1 MSRNE
6 QAGRDIIKVGRD
18 YIRHIQINILSGNW
32 GAVIVS
38 LIPVVLVIYLLIGV
52 ATWTGGIIGNQ
63 SQDVYTNATLNQGQ
77 VQIFGL
83 GYSATS
89 ASLLVQASSENRMV
103 NILLSQVPFSEYKKG
118 EIKLGKGFP
127 GEGTLIIAG
136 KEGVKEYKT
145 NTDGTDLTIK
155 LDANPTQKGEFV
167 KGTLF
172 GTITDGTKSSKVSY
186 KLVVPIQ

>member
-1 MSRNE
+1 MSQNE
-6 QAGRDIIKVGRD
+6 QAGRDIIKAGRD

-38 LIPVVLVIYLLIGV
+38 LIPVLLAFYILIGV
-52 ATWTGGIIGNQ
+52 ANWTVGLIGNQ
-63 SQDVYTNATLNQGQ
+63 SGDVSTNATLNQGE

-83 GYSATS
+83 GGSAIS
-89 ASLLVQASSENRMV
+89 PFLSIQASSENSMV
-103 NILLSQVPFSEYKKG
+103 NIILSQVPFSEYKKG
-118 EIKLGKGFP
+118 VIKLGKGFQ
-127 GEGTLIIAG
+127 GEGSLIIGG

-155 LDANPTQKGEFV
+155 LDANPTQQGEFV
-167 KGTLF
+167 KGTIV
-172 GTITDGTKSSKVSY
+172 GTITDGTRSSKVSY

>member
-1 MSRNE
+1 MSQNE

-32 GAVIVS
+32 GAVIIS
-38 LIPVVLVIYLLIGV
+38 LIPVLLAIYILIVG
-52 ATWTGGIIGNQ
+52 ANWTLGIIGNQ
-63 SQDVYTNATLNQGQ
+63 SEDVSTNATLNQGE

-83 GYSATS
+83 GSS
-89 ASLLVQASSENRMV
+89 GISPFLSIQASSENGMV
-103 NILLSQVPFSEYKKG
+103 NIILSQVPFSEYQKG
-118 EIKLGKGFP
+118 VIKLGKGFQ
-127 GEGTLIIAG
+127 GDGTLIVG
-136 KEGVKEYKT
+136 STQGVKEYKT

-172 GTITDGTKSSKVSY
+172 GTINDGTKSRKVSY
-186 KLVVPIQ
+186 KIVVPIQ